1 MKELLLI
8 PENWC
13 LRTGI
18 RVVDPDGWDRK
29 NYLISWQEPITR
41 DEFLVR
47 AASSSCTAW
56 PSPLYDE
63 KWKHEIHEPIA
74 EHPEYDYCNC
84 KDAWEHS
91 EVLKASGAQDN
102 PKDVETMS
110 DNQDTPSSNPLLN
123 ILNDILK
130 PKTSS
135 TVDTDELM
143 QASVQLHS
151 MFEVFV
157 KAGFTEAQA
166 LELVGRMLLNK

>member
-1 MKELLLI
+1 MTELLLI

-41 DEFLVR
+41 DDFLAR
-47 AASSSCTAW
+47 AELSTCMAW

-63 KWKHEIHEPIA
+63 KWKHEIHEPI
-74 EHPEYDYCNC
+74 
-84 KDAWEHS
+84 KD
-91 EVLKASGAQDN
+91 
-102 PKDVETMS
+102 ETMS
-110 DNQDTPSSNPLLN
+110 ENQDTPSSNPLLN

-130 PKTSS
+130 PKTSP
-135 TVDTDELM
+135 TINTDELM
-143 QASVQLHS
+143 QAASQLHV
-151 MFEVFV
+151 MFGIFV

-166 LELVGRMLLNK
+166 LELVGRMLKS

>member
-1 MKELLLI
+1 MRIEGTRELLLL

-41 DEFLVR
+41 SEFLKR
-47 AASSSCTAW
+47 AGASTCMAW

-63 KWKHEIHEPIA
+63 KWKHEIHEPI
-74 EHPEYDYCNC
+74 
-84 KDAWEHS
+84 KDETVS
-91 EVLKASGAQDN
+91 E
-102 PKDVETMS
+102 
-110 DNQDTPSSNPLLN
+110 NQDTPNSNPLLN

-130 PKTSS
+130 PKSAS
-135 TVDTDELM
+135 PAGELM
-143 QASVQLHS
+143 EAAVQLHN

-166 LELVGRMLLNK
+166 LELVGKVFKG